1 MGEDKPFFF
10 GGKYMPNCPKCGA
23 EIDCVGYAEE
33 GLIIYERGEWL
44 KEDNPSIETFCPEC
58 GEKICLDLLE

>member
-1 MGEDKPFFF
+1 MA
-10 GGKYMPNCPKCGA
+10 NCPKCGA
-23 EIDCVGYAEE
+23 EIDCVSYAEE
-33 GLIIYERGEWL
+33 GLMIYERGEWL